1 MLSKFL
7 KDRIKLSN
15 LKATLDQAFYGVMG
29 VVLLII
35 LIFAYIASHRP
46 LSFAQYQK
54 IQTFSQ
60 QASHPKTQYLAHEVL
75 SHNPI
80 YRKDY
85 LKLLRAYQ
93 FESRRIK
100 EYPAMGQEDE

>member
-29 VVLLII
+29 GVLLII

-46 LSFAQYQK
+46 LSFVQYQK

-60 QASHPKTQYLAHEVL
+60 QASHPKTQNLAHEVL

-100 EYPAMGQEDE
+100 EYPAMAQEDE